1 VFHSFEAFGAWL
13 TSPQFQLSYGDI
25 GRVPIQNTFG
35 TWVDEDE
42 SQASVDG
49 KEPLTPETIQSSLE
63 NISNEILKFGIQDAF
78 HATDYYEFELH
89 RLRSSNPIQ
98 GTWAGHCSRK
108 EGDETITFLTRISF
122 RLSSDR
128 KTLLGKGEDYSST
141 FTFTGTISRAKGGY
155 EFQVDVDDD
164 DDGMCRKCVG
174 LFSLTNDT
182 IIAAWSDRRK
192 KHNPDEVDY
201 RPFTL
206 RRTPPALYKD
216 RYTPAQFAEDSARAR
231 WSFACNATLH
241 QVQAQMWSRRF
252 FEEKFAGRKRFVE
265 LSTRALV
272 VSMGLTP
279 QSPLSMAEKLE
290 LDYFRRDLDPSEARF
305 YHALAQF
312 EIQKLPW
319 HP

>member
-1 VFHSFEAFGAWL
+1 MLARSLETLL
-13 TSPQFQLSYGDI
+13 TPLQFQLSYGDI

-49 KEPLTPETIQSSLE
+49 KDPLTAETIQSSLE

-78 HATDYYEFELH
+78 HATDYYEFEPH

-98 GTWAGHCSRK
+98 GTWSGHCSRK
-108 EGDETITFLTRISF
+108 EGDETVTFLTRISF

-128 KTLLGKGEDYSST
+128 RSLLGKGEDYSST
-141 FTFTGTISRAKGGY
+141 FTFTGSLSRAKGGY

-164 DDGMCRKCVG
+164 DDGMCRQCVG
-174 LFSLTNDT
+174 LFNLANDT
-182 IIAAWSDRRK
+182 IVAAWSDRRK

-201 RPFTL
+201 QPFTM

-216 RYTPAQFAEDSARAR
+216 RYTAAQFAEDPARAR

-252 FEEKFAGRKRFVE
+252 FEDKFAKRKRFVE

-279 QSPLSMAEKLE
+279 QNPLSKAEKQE